1 MLAVVSAVREVDLN
15 LINHAR
21 HNTYQHVYLNDLLRR
36 DLKDL
41 ITNGYGSSSSWGSFS
56 TIH

>member
-1 MLAVVSAVREVDLN
+1 MTMKYLKDVSTMPAVVSAVREVDLN

-36 DLKDL
+36 GLKDL
-41 ITNGYGSSSSWGSFS
+41 ITSNW
-56 TIH
+56 